1 MISGV
6 EKLPVHLEWIEAPS
20 EQDWIDLNKL
30 YKDAPASWCDGGSA
44 LPAQSYLTKKQLQGY
59 KIAAGRFN
67 DRLIVAA
74 ALKVNS
80 EKVNAYFIEDLCVR
94 ALTRERGVA
103 KQLMVRICQWSD
115 EQKCSLWVE
124 DEAAKLRVLMEFGFV
139 HDQGKWHRQG

>member
-1 MISGV
+1 M
-6 EKLPVHLEWIEAPS
+6 PVHLEWIEAPS

-30 YKDAPASWCDGGSA
+30 YKEAPTGWCDADSEH
-44 LPAQSYLTKKQLQGY
+44 PAQSYLAQKQQQGY

-74 ALKVNS
+74 AIKVNS

-103 KQLMVRICQWSD
+103 KQLLVRLCQWSD
-115 EQKCSLWVE
+115 EQKCSLWVQ
-124 DEAAKLRVLMEFGFV
+124 DADAKLRVLMEFGFV
-139 HDQGKWHRQG
+139 HAEGKWHRQG